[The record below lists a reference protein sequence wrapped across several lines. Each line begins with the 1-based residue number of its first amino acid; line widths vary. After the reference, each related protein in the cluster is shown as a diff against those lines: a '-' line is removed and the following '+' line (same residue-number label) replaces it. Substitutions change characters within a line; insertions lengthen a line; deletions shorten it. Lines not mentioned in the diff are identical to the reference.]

1 MAIFWLNPDQMDRG
15 GSKLGQST
23 WKGPGVPYHILMNGR
38 VWLGAIFASSKV
50 KVHGVGVIHGKKG
63 LLTLRDESVA
73 RKSCKKT
80 GSMMTQTQPPVVY
93 SDMIMIN
100 VQVLD

>member
-1 MAIFWLNPDQMDRG
+1 MASGWA
-15 GSKLGQST
+15 
-23 WKGPGVPYHILMNGR
+23 GPPGKSV
-38 VWLGAIFASSKV
+38 
-50 KVHGVGVIHGKKG
+50 VGVILGKKG
-63 LLTLRDESVA
+63 LLRDESVA

-93 SDMIMIN
+93 SDMIMIH